1 MSRLSW
7 AVVVLGL
14 IAAVIAVQFDEP
26 WLEISGAALFV
37 SLFTWV
43 VIALRQRTGAA
54 RSGLS
59 GNRSSISGE
68 AGGPRK

>member
-1 MSRLSW
+1 MSRVSW
-7 AVVVLGL
+7 VVVVLGV

-37 SLFTWV
+37 GLFAWV
-43 VIALRQRTGAA
+43 VVALRKRTGTA

>member
-1 MSRLSW
+1 MSRVSW
-7 AVVVLGL
+7 VVVVLGV

-37 SLFTWV
+37 ALFTWV
-43 VIALRQRTGAA
+43 VVALRQRTGAA
-54 RSGLS
+54 RSELS
-59 GNRSSISGE
+59 GKRASISGE